1 MTSAPAPTCRVRRLG
16 HVGLYTR
23 DLPMMRDWYRDTL
36 GLTVTDE
43 GAEMGIVFLS
53 ARPDEEHHEL
63 ALARG
68 RTTDDDLKMVQ
79 QVSWQV
85 DSVEEVQAFHH
96 RFQERG
102 VPVEREITHGNA
114 LAIYFF
120 DPEGN
125 RNEVYCQIDEDCP
138 QPFGRPINLDLSVD
152 EILAENKRL
161 IAAR

>member
-1 MTSAPAPTCRVRRLG
+1 MTTQTDSGVRVRRLG
-16 HVGLYTR
+16 HVGLYVR

-43 GAEMGIVFLS
+43 GADLGIVFLS

-68 RTTDDDLKMVQ
+68 RETDDSLKMVQ

-85 DSVEEVQAFHH
+85 DSVEEVRAFHR
-96 RFQERG
+96 RFQEKG

-125 RNEVYCQIDEDCP
+125 RNEVYCQVDEDCP
-138 QPFGRPINLDLSVD
+138 QPFGRPIDLDRSVD